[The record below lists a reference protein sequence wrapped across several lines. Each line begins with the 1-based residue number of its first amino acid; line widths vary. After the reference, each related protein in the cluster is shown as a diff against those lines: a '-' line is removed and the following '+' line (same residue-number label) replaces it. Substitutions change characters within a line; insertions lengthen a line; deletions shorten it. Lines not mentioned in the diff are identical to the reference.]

1 MLRWTSTAQRTA
13 STTLTNFHQHAVA
26 GGLDDAAS
34 MLSNLAVDKFLT
46 MNLEL
51 AQRTFLVDTH
61 QPTISG
67 DVGR

>member
-1 MLRWTSTAQRTA
+1 
-13 STTLTNFHQHAVA
+13 
-26 GGLDDAAS
+26 

-51 AQRTFLVDTH
+51 AQRTFLVDSH
-61 QPTISG
+61 QPAIAG